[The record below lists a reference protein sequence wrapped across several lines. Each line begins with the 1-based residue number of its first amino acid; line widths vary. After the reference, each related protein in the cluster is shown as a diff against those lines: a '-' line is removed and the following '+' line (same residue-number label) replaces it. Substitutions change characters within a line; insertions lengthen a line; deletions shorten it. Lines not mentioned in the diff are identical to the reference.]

1 MNAFKYFVYE
11 IVGDGTEKLIGIF
24 NDKRYADDLA
34 EYEETFLKAR
44 YVVKE
49 REENTH
55 GTGE

>member
-1 MNAFKYFVYE
+1 MEVFKYFVYE
-11 IVGDGTEKLIGIF
+11 IQEDGTEKLIGIF

-44 YVVKE
+44 YEVRE

>member
-1 MNAFKYFVYE
+1 MEVFKYFVYE
-11 IVGDGTEKLIGIF
+11 IQENGTEKLIGIF

-34 EYEETFLKAR
+34 EYEETFLKAH

-55 GTGE
+55 GTRE

>member
-11 IVGDGTEKLIGIF
+11 IAGDGIEKLIGIF

-34 EYEETFLKAR
+34 EYEETFLEAH
-44 YVVKE
+44 YVVRE